1 MIHLTQE
8 GYIELPQA
16 QEKLKCLDIEEK
28 SY

>member
-1 MIHLTQE
+1 MMHLTQE
-8 GYIELPQA
+8 EYIELPRA

>member
-1 MIHLTQE
+1 MMHSTQE
-8 GYIELPQA
+8 GYIELPRA